1 MWNDIIY
8 ICYVSIMLYYVR
20 ILNSTFEIFI
30 HSVYTNLLLIVIGEW
45 LDKLRNQ
52 RINKHK
58 PRSLNISVIRK
69 NLMIPKNKLR
79 NCNFSIAVHTVNDRV
94 YFCFKK
100 KFWIWE
106 KYTRENITKYITSK
120 NKEMIKKWTKIKK
133 KKHTFH
139 DSSILQTSLKF
150 FNTNH
155 RNTKFLKLRYTS
167 LLSFL
172 CDRIYTRPE
181 QSRTSRRQKRRRKK
195 RGKTWWISTI
205 VVPIVLVEN
214 MYIRETGRRAS
225 IFTADRLFAP
235 VSSNPLWRPKIN

>member
-1 MWNDIIY
+1 M
-8 ICYVSIMLYYVR
+8 SIMLYYVR

-94 YFCFKK
+94 CFCFKK

-106 KYTRENITKYITSK
+106 KYTRENITKYVTSK

-155 RNTKFLKLRYTS
+155 RNTQFLKLHV
-167 LLSFL
+167 
-172 CDRIYTRPE
+172 TRPSTCLFYAIGFILD
-181 QSRTSRRQKRRRKK
+181 QSRVEHQGGKK
-195 RGKTWWISTI
+195 EEEKNVGKLDELAQSWFQ
-205 VVPIVLVEN
+205 L
-214 MYIRETGRRAS
+214 Y
-225 IFTADRLFAP
+225 
-235 VSSNPLWRPKIN
+235 LWRICTFAKLVGEHQFSPPTDCLHRSPPTPSGDRK

>member
-1 MWNDIIY
+1 
-8 ICYVSIMLYYVR
+8 MLYYVR

-30 HSVYTNLLLIVIGEW
+30 HSVYTNLLFIVIGEW

-79 NCNFSIAVHTVNDRV
+79 NCNFSIAVRTVNDRV
-94 YFCFKK
+94 CFCFKK

-106 KYTRENITKYITSK
+106 KYTRENITKYITNK
-120 NKEMIKKWTKIKK
+120 NKEMIKKWTKIK

-167 LLSFL
+167 LNLSFL
-172 CDRIYTRPE
+172 CDRIYTRWE
-181 QSRTSRRQKRRRKK
+181 QNRTSRRQKRRRKK
-195 RGKTWWISTI
+195 RDELAQSWFQ
-205 VVPIVLVEN
+205 L
-214 MYIRETGRRAS
+214 Y
-225 IFTADRLFAP
+225 
-235 VSSNPLWRPKIN
+235 LWRICTFAKLVGEHQFSPPTDCLHRSPPTPSGDRK